1 MFPREKQV
9 AWHLFKMLAI
19 CSGSFEGFH
28 ISKER
33 S

>member
-1 MFPREKQV
+1 MFPGEKQV
-9 AWHLFKMLAI
+9 AWQLFKMLAI
-19 CSGSFEGFH
+19 CGSGFEGFR